1 MIRLPAVNR
10 TVLAQGR
17 LGAGALGLV
26 AIGVQL
32 VAAAQT
38 AHFNA
43 ANFFSYFTILSN
55 VFAAIVLVYSA
66 VRRATPSHRLDVLR
80 GAATVSMV
88 LVGIVFSL
96 LLAALESDI
105 VPWVNVVLHYVM
117 PVVLAADWLIDPPRQ
132 RLTMIDGFWWL
143 VLPLAYL
150 IYTLIRGAIV
160 HWYPYPFLD
169 VKLTGA
175 ATVGTYVLA
184 IFAAASI
191 LVSVVRGIGNRLRTL
206 IATPSKRS

>member
-10 TVLAQGR
+10 TVLAQCR

-26 AIGVQL
+26 AVGVQL

-43 ANFFSYFTILSN
+43 ANFFSYFTIISN
-55 VFAAIVLVYSA
+55 IFAAIVLVYA
-66 VRRATPSHRLDVLR
+66 ALRRNTPSHRLDVAR
-80 GAATVSMV
+80 GAATVCMV
-88 LVGIVFSL
+88 LVAIVFSL
-96 LLAALESDI
+96 LLAALESDL
-105 VPWVNVVLHYVM
+105 VPWVNVVLHYIM
-117 PVVLAADWLIDPPRQ
+117 PALLAADWLIDPPRQ
-132 RLTMIDGFWWL
+132 RLTMGDGFWWL
-143 VLPLAYL
+143 AFPLAYL

-169 VKLTGA
+169 VAQTGP
-175 ATVGTYVLA
+175 TMVGTYVLA

-191 LVSVVRGIGNRLRTL
+191 LVSVVMGIGNRLRTL
-206 IATPSKRS
+206 IRR